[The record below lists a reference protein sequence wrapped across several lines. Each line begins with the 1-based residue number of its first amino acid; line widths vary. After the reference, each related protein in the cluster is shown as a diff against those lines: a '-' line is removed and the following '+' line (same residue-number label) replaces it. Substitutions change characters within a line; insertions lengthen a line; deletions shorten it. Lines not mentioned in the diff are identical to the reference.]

1 MSESKDQ
8 AFHEDRAE
16 GFFSLDAVNI
26 FLDGPGD
33 TTVRPPSP
41 LLYKLGL
48 AEREKLIR
56 YGAMP
61 PSPPPPPPPDMP
73 ESEGPAK

>member
-1 MSESKDQ
+1 MSEPKDGPGPRG
-8 AFHEDRAE
+8 EAE
-16 GFFSLDAVNI
+16 GFYSLDVVDLI
-26 FLDGPGD
+26 LYDGPENNV
-33 TTVRPPSP
+33 TRPPSP

-73 ESEGPAK
+73 TDNSV